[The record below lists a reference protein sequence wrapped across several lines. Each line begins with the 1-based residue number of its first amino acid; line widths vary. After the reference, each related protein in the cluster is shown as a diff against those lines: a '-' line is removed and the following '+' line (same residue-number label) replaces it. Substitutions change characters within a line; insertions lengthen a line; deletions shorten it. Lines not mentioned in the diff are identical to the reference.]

1 MIAIIFYVINFL
13 TSYYCNNKIKKKLIS
28 KNEALKDLACKT
40 VDKRVSDIHKRI
52 DKHNKQLAK
61 KKPNTK
67 NRTRAHA
74 MPYTRRN
81 GAPNDNK

>member
-1 MIAIIFYVINFL
+1 MSDNQEIN
-13 TSYYCNNKIKKKLIS
+13 NPKNKAYLKR
-28 KNEALKDLACKT
+28 ALERLSHKSEDE
-40 VDKRVSDIHKRI
+40 RVSDIHKRI

-81 GAPNDNK
+81 GAPDNNK

>member
-1 MIAIIFYVINFL
+1 MSDSQEIN
-13 TSYYCNNKIKKKLIS
+13 NPKNKAYLDR
-28 KNEALKDLACKT
+28 ALKDLACKT